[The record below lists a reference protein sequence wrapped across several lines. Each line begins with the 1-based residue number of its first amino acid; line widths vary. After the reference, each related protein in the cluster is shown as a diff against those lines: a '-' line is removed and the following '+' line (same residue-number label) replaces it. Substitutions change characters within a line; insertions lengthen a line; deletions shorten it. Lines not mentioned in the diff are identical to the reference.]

1 MGPNLQN
8 LTLAGRV
15 AGFVLKNPSYPTHST
30 KPQRRPKS
38 DDDLV
43 LLNSDLAM
51 FGLPL
56 LSSAQILTQICLNP
70 TNLAQIYSNLAKLW

>member
-8 LTLAGRV
+8 LTPAGRV
-15 AGFVLKNPSYPTHST
+15 VGFVLKNPSYPTHST

-38 DDDLV
+38 DDDLA

-56 LSSAQILTQICLNP
+56 LGFAQILTQICLNP
-70 TNLAQIYSNLAKLW
+70 MNLAYIYSNLAKLW